1 MAKQAEGRR
10 LALSRS
16 IAVSFLV
23 SWSVY
28 SRHSHVKL
36 LSFLSVVAAL
46 VGRADVRCTA
56 CVGVHVRAV
65 FDYSG
70 MFPHIII
77 TFKYLTFKFVV
88 SLSLNRS
95 IYVYY
100 NCCSWNQNIYWAW
113 KHTVYHIATC
123 CYVMCNFIGNRAFIT
138 VGVVGHG
145 SLEDYHLKWYG
156 VMCVLLE
163 SIFIIVAFARHGNS
177 EY

>member
-1 MAKQAEGRR
+1 M
-10 LALSRS
+10 
-16 IAVSFLV
+16 
-23 SWSVY
+23 
-28 SRHSHVKL
+28 
-36 LSFLSVVAAL
+36 
-46 VGRADVRCTA
+46 
-56 CVGVHVRAV
+56 
-65 FDYSG
+65 
-70 MFPHIII
+70 
-77 TFKYLTFKFVV
+77 
-88 SLSLNRS
+88 
-95 IYVYY
+95 YY